1 MADSRYLNPYTDFDI
16 TNAMNDAEMKGFGKG
31 KEIGLEEGIAQGI
44 AQGKAEGIAEGAQS
58 EKLDTAKRM
67 RTKGF
72 DVQTIADLTQLP
84 ISEIE
89 KL

>member
-31 KEIGLEEGIAQGI
+31 KEIGLEEGIEQGR
-44 AQGKAEGIAEGAQS
+44 AEGIAEGVKQNS
-58 EKLDTAKRM
+58 IDTAKRM
-67 RTKGF
+67 KAEGL
-72 DVQTIADLTQLP
+72 DIHLIAKITQLP
-84 ISEIE
+84 LSEIE

>member
-44 AQGKAEGIAEGAQS
+44 AEGKAQGAQS

-67 RTKGF
+67 RIKGF

>member
-44 AQGKAEGIAEGAQS
+44 AEGIAEGAQS